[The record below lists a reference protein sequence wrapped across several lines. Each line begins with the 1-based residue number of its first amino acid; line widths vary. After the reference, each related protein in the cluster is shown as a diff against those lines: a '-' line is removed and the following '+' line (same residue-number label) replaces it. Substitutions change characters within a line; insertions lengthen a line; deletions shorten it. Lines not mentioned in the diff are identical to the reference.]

1 MSNQTIKPRCRSL
14 DALPNELLLEITTYI
29 TDFPSLNGLLTLL
42 VVNDRGVSF
51 VEGFQKEIFT
61 NVIRAGRMHELSRV
75 VLAVMTIRNHSMTKR
90 LFSIEGEKEN
100 FIYKYLR
107 SDERERD
114 GKPHYQQS
122 FSDPVAAIRDIS
134 SISEDIN
141 TLVRDFA
148 QTRIVEPSEQPDRPP
163 SSEELS
169 RIRRAFWHFQLCYE
183 LAHGDDSMPSGAG
196 VEGQS
201 EPSRRFVQY
210 RNHLV
215 GSFHFPGTGWLYG
228 HTEKKT
234 SCIIRTYMAMA
245 PSAVV
250 EEIEAVRFHLAC
262 LMNIFQYE
270 YHELGKPSYSGSR
283 SRPGLLQRLIKDLNY
298 WREDKENPVNHL
310 IVAELRPGLLKCSD
324 ESPFAQRY
332 QWGFGLWDME
342 RLNKRGLKPDLQKAH
357 SGDLSEKAFRECEDA
372 QSTYIDRWVAEKFR
386 AEIKPLEDEHRQR
399 QEQEA
404 KEEEEKAN
412 RRRKKAERK
421 KKGKEN
427 GKKGQ

>member
-1 MSNQTIKPRCRSL
+1 MSSQTKNTRCRSL

-29 TDFPSLNGLLTLL
+29 TDLPSLNGLLTLL

-51 VEGFQKEIFT
+51 VESFQKEIFT

-75 VLAVMTIRNHSMTKR
+75 VIAVMTVRNRNHSTTRR

-100 FIYKYLR
+100 FVYKYLR

-114 GKPHYQQS
+114 GKPHYLQS

-148 QTRIVEPSEQPDRPP
+148 QTRIVKPSEQPDMPP
-163 SSEELS
+163 SLEELS

-183 LAHGDDSMPSGAG
+183 LAHGEDSIPSGAG
-196 VEGQS
+196 DEAQS
-201 EPSRRFVQY
+201 EPSRRFVHY
-210 RNHLV
+210 RTHLS

-234 SCIIRTYMAMA
+234 SSIVRTYMAMA
-245 PSAVV
+245 PSWVV
-250 EEIEAVRFHLAC
+250 EEIEAVRFHLAS

-270 YHELGKPSYSGSR
+270 YHEQGKPSYSSSR
-283 SRPGLLQRLIKDLNY
+283 RGLLQRLIKDLDY
-298 WREDKENPVNHL
+298 WREDKETSVNHL
-310 IVAELRPGLLKCSD
+310 LVAELRPGLLCYSRD
-324 ESPFAQRY
+324 SLLAHRD
-332 QWGFGLWDME
+332 QWGFGLWDTE
-342 RLNKRGLKPDLQKAH
+342 RLNKRGLKPDLQQDH
-357 SGDLSEKAFRECEDA
+357 SEDLSDKAFQECEVV
-372 QSTYIDRWVAEKFR
+372 QSTDIDRWVAEKFR
-386 AEIKPLEDEHRQR
+386 VEIKPFEDEYRQR

-412 RRRKKAERK
+412 SKSKKAEK
-421 KKGKEN
+421 KKGNRN